1 MVPLSALVPTI
12 GTRKP
17 EAQEIATDSQKNHA
31 KVEKRIW
38 KKVKE
43 RKKTSSPYRGYAALR
58 ALGALCP
65 VGHRMFT

>member
-43 RKKTSSPYRGYAALR
+43 RKKRR
-58 ALGALCP
+58 APTGAMRHFVPWVLC
-65 VGHRMFT
+65 VLSDT